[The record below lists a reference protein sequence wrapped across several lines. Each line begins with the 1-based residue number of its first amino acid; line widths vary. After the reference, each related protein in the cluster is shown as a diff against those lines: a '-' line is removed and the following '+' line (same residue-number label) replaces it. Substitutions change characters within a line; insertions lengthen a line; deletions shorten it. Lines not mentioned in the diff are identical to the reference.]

1 MTGWPK
7 RKKKERCVWLEDK
20 MVLWSND
27 SLWSKILDWMYIN
40 ERCWWIECTS
50 MKFRYFY
57 SSWSVETGFSAVWS
71 RPQLLQHQQHQSRV
85 VSEILQKKIW
95 IVHIFFWEKKFKFCF
110 GYFNWQVDN
119 NYLVVLKTVTVWYF
133 Y

>member
-27 SLWSKILDWMYIN
+27 SLWSKILDWMYLN
-40 ERCWWIECTS
+40 ERCWWIECS

-71 RPQLLQHQQHQSRV
+71 LPQLLQHQQHQFIHFSNTNH
-85 VSEILQKKIW
+85 ELFQKFCKRKFGLF
-95 IVHIFFWEKKFKFCF
+95 IFFF
-110 GYFNWQVDN
+110 GKRNLNF
-119 NYLVVLKTVTVWYF
+119 VLDILIDKLTIIISSY
-133 Y
+133 